1 MLLVIII
8 RISFNIN
15 YNIFESAIRKLLYL
29 TDEGFLIVHN
39 EVTRVLFDNNSALI
53 KKNEV
58 EYQTCQLLFI

>member
-8 RISFNIN
+8 RISFDIN

-29 TDEGFLIVHN
+29 TDEGFLIVYN

-58 EYQTCQLLFI
+58 EYQTCQLY